1 MANGISAIANQ
12 GNVQLQAQAG
22 DVVIQAQKDLHVA
35 ATGDVYIRGEKI
47 HLVASDGSYYTIGGG
62 HEMGSDGRLNVKT
75 AGHSFNGPAT
85 QQSTPLNFGKDG
97 TKQRYQL
104 HYPGHTD
111 DSPML
116 AANQAYKITMSDGR
130 VIQGTSDA
138 QGLTDLLQDDVM
150 RIARID
156 VLKPQL

>member
-1 MANGISAIANQ
+1 
-12 GNVQLQAQAG
+12 
-22 DVVIQAQKDLHVA
+22 
-35 ATGDVYIRGEKI
+35 
-47 HLVASDGSYYTIGGG
+47 
-62 HEMGSDGRLNVKT
+62 
-75 AGHSFNGPAT
+75 
-85 QQSTPLNFGKDG
+85 
-97 TKQRYQL
+97 
-104 HYPGHTD
+104 
-111 DSPML
+111 ML